1 MKTVGILGGF
11 GPQTTAKFYE
21 AVFFS
26 CQKLNPVVKPHI
38 LISSVPLPFEIEQT
52 AILKNEG
59 VERYLPYLIEEAQ
72 RLERA
77 GADFIVLPCNSL
89 HIHIDELQ
97 SSVPVPVL
105 SILEET
111 AQFLIQHAVHKTGIL
126 STAMTA
132 SHLLYEKTLV
142 KFGIE
147 CTHPTQEQ
155 QKLLNTIVYNL
166 VNSSSNADD
175 RNTFEAIIRSYTDI
189 DCLLLACTDL
199 QLLGLHHPTL
209 PIFDTM
215 QILVDAVVRELT
227 L

>member
-21 AVFFS
+21 AVFLS
-26 CQKLNPVVKPHI
+26 CQKINPAVKPHI
-38 LISSVPLPFEIEQT
+38 LISSVPLPFEIEET

-59 VERYLPYLIEEAQ
+59 VERYLPYLIKEAQ
-72 RLERA
+72 RLESA
-77 GADFIVLPCNSL
+77 GAEFIVLPCNSL
-89 HIHIDELQ
+89 HIHINALQ

-111 AQFLIQHAVHKTGIL
+111 AQFLTQNSIHKAGIL

-132 SHLLYEKTLV
+132 SHLLYEKALA
-142 KFGIE
+142 KHRIE

-155 QKLLNTIVYNL
+155 QRLLNTIVYNL
-166 VNSSSNADD
+166 VNGSSNTDD
-175 RNTFEAIIRSYTDI
+175 RSTLETIMRSFNDI

-199 QLLGLHHPTL
+199 QLMNLHHPTL

-215 QILVDAVVRELT
+215 QILVDATARELNI
-227 L
+227 

>member
-1 MKTVGILGGF
+1 MKTAGILGGF

-21 AVFFS
+21 AVFFA
-26 CQKLNPVVKPHI
+26 CQKLNPTTKPHI

-59 VERYLPYLIEEAQ
+59 VKKYLPYLIKEAQ

-89 HIHIDELQ
+89 HIHIDALQ
-97 SSVPVPVL
+97 SNVLIPIL

-111 AQFLIQHAVHKTGIL
+111 AQFLTQHIIHKAGVL

-132 SHLLYEKTLV
+132 SHLLYEKTLA
-142 KFGIE
+142 KYEIS

-155 QKLLNTIVYNL
+155 QKSLNSIVFNL
-166 VNSSSNADD
+166 VNGSSTTND
-175 RNTFEAIIRSYTDI
+175 RSTIETIMRSFKDI

-199 QLLGLHHPTL
+199 QLLDLHHPDL
-209 PIFDTM
+209 PTYDTM
-215 QILVDAVVRELT
+215 QILVDAAVRELT